1 MNFMFPY
8 FLVKKG
14 SRIIL
19 YGDGKVGKEFY
30 MQLHQNEYCFVEA
43 WVDKAFDY
51 YETAEPFDKVEN
63 IKKHQFDYVVIAL
76 ADMAL
81 ADQVREDLINLG
93 IDQDKIIWSRFYQVN
108 AGMFPEDRTLYLKN
122 WEFYLKLMD
131 SYMLTTQ
138 WFGGSGWYQG
148 SSQLGITGA
157 RNNGERIARYRVWDY
172 LTKDSVCL
180 DIGCNCGFF
189 DLELSRLVNSVVGI
203 DVEKKYIDIANEV
216 KEFNEVHNVS
226 FIMGNFMELEENTYD
241 AVFTLGV
248 HNYIFE
254 SGITEERYVSK
265 VIMLLKNEGYIFFES
280 HGMNSDAPQFTN
292 LCNMFIERGMS
303 VVYMGHSKTDGNR
316 NMVVLRKDVRI

>member
-1 MNFMFPY
+1 MHFMFPY
-8 FLVKKG
+8 YLIKKG

-30 MQLHQNEYCFVEA
+30 LQLHQNEYCFIEA

-51 YETAEPFDKVEN
+51 YETAAPFDKVEN
-63 IKKHQFDYVVIAL
+63 INKHCFDYVIIAL

-81 ADQVREDLINLG
+81 ANQVREDLISLG
-93 IDQDKIIWSRFYQVN
+93 IDNDKIIWSRFYTVES
-108 AGMFPEDRTLYLKN
+108 GIFPDNRALYLKN
-122 WEFYLKLMD
+122 WDFYIDLID

-148 SSQLGITGA
+148 SPQIGIKGA
-157 RNNGERIARYRVWDY
+157 RNNGERIARYRVGDY

-189 DLELSRLVNSVVGI
+189 DLELSKLVKSVVGI
-203 DVEKKYIDIANEV
+203 DVEKKYIDVANEV
-216 KEFNEVHNVS
+216 KEFNKVNNVS
-226 FIMGNFMELEENTYD
+226 FITGNFMELEENTYD
-241 AVFTLGV
+241 AVFSLGV

-254 SGITEERYVSK
+254 GGITEESYVSK
-265 VIMLLKNEGYIFFES
+265 VIMLLRDEGYFFFES

-292 LCNMFIERGMS
+292 LCNMFIEHGLS
-303 VVYMGHSKTDGNR
+303 AVHVGHSNMDGNR
-316 NMVVLRKDVRI
+316 NIMVLRK